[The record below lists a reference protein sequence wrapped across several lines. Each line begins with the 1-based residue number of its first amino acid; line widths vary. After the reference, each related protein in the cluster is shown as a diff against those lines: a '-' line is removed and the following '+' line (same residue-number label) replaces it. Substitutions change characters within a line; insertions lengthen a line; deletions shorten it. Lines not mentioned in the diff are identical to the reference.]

1 MPRGRGLATS
11 PFSDHVAPRLQR
23 WEGAGGLAHTPNPA
37 FFLLPHH
44 PPAPCMMAKAI
55 LPLPPTLA
63 SAACLGGAVR
73 WGQRLRTPPSC

>member
-1 MPRGRGLATS
+1 MGVGHSWASTS
-11 PFSDHVAPRLQR
+11 LRILPTEPPG

-44 PPAPCMMAKAI
+44 PPVPCMMAKAI